1 MRRHKRAPA
10 IILPASQPRVSPK
23 AVSRHLLVLQRL
35 EALNDR
41 SPAKVL
47 GLPHDDFEQELH
59 RVTSRFALKEL
70 YSMLMGADS
79 LAADGD
85 EGGAGEHTR
94 LAALAADCQLGH
106 LHAGA
111 AIASVVLRT
120 SMRRHIQELAVC
132 VGLLHEGGRRRVS
145 HRDGDAEFATA
156 LHAQGDRLHPL
167 ASSRRAQRG
176 WCARVGRGSRRRRP
190 WAVDLPWQVL
200 DGEFAVNVREVE
212 VDATV
217 VHRVH
222 EIHRARGAPRE
233 FRSRSRVM
241 QPPLS

>member
-94 LAALAADCQLGH
+94 LGAFAADCQLGH

-111 AIASVVLRT
+111 AIASVVL
-120 SMRRHIQELAVC
+120 
-132 VGLLHEGGRRRVS
+132 HEYAQAHQRVS
-145 HRDGDAEFATA
+145 GVC
-156 LHAQGDRLHPL
+156 GL
-167 ASSRRAQRG
+167 AS
-176 WCARVGRGSRRRRP
+176 
-190 WAVDLPWQVL
+190 
-200 DGEFAVNVREVE
+200 
-212 VDATV
+212 
-217 VHRVH
+217 
-222 EIHRARGAPRE
+222 
-233 FRSRSRVM
+233 
-241 QPPLS
+241 